1 MPLPRIVIIGRTN
14 VGKSALFNRLTEST
28 RALVSPV
35 AGTTRDFN
43 TAAVEWQGKRFQL
56 IDTGG
61 VDVESLKNAIGSL
74 LTPDRTTAQN
84 NQQFI
89 EQSIIVQTKQ
99 TINGAA
105 LLLFV
110 VDTKTGP
117 LPTDQQLATV
127 LRRIK
132 TPTLLVCNKADS
144 PRLRN
149 SVGEFFSFGF
159 GQPLP
164 VSAASGSGSG
174 DLLDEIT
181 KRIKS
186 QRVSASLVSQRP
198 IRIAL
203 IGKPNVGKSSLI
215 NALSGEQRM
224 IVSPLPQ
231 TTREPQDIEIEHR
244 DTPLLLIDTAGLKR
258 RSKIARGLDLLS
270 SKKTLAVLRK
280 IDVALL
286 ITDVSEPLGKQDA
299 RLAGLITDSGVG
311 IIIVANKWDLLE
323 ATPKADQI
331 VTSAYQRALPFLKY
345 APIAFTSALTGRSVD
360 KILDLIVEVAKN
372 RQTKIDQAQLDSLI
386 DQAVQQKRPVQAKGL
401 LRPKIY
407 NFTQTGTNPPEF
419 TITVGFNQ
427 SLHFSYLRFI
437 ENQLRQTFSLVGTP
451 IRIKVTYQR
460 KKYETTRRAR

>member
-174 DLLDEIT
+174 DVVDVI
-181 KRIKS
+181 S
-186 QRVSASLVSQRP
+186 QR
-198 IRIAL
+198 
-203 IGKPNVGKSSLI
+203 
-215 NALSGEQRM
+215 
-224 IVSPLPQ
+224 
-231 TTREPQDIEIEHR
+231 T
-244 DTPLLLIDTAGLKR
+244 
-258 RSKIARGLDLLS
+258 
-270 SKKTLAVLRK
+270 KT
-280 IDVALL
+280 
-286 ITDVSEPLGKQDA
+286 
-299 RLAGLITDSGVG
+299 
-311 IIIVANKWDLLE
+311 
-323 ATPKADQI
+323 
-331 VTSAYQRALPFLKY
+331 
-345 APIAFTSALTGRSVD
+345 
-360 KILDLIVEVAKN
+360 
-372 RQTKIDQAQLDSLI
+372 
-386 DQAVQQKRPVQAKGL
+386 
-401 LRPKIY
+401 
-407 NFTQTGTNPPEF
+407 
-419 TITVGFNQ
+419 
-427 SLHFSYLRFI
+427 H
-437 ENQLRQTFSLVGTP
+437 
-451 IRIKVTYQR
+451 
-460 KKYETTRRAR
+460 